1 MTSFTPEPDGVDS
14 MPQTAGRG
22 GEASPG
28 GAILFVCS
36 GNTCRSPLAAALFR
50 KAWREKGGAVP
61 LEAESA
67 GLSARD
73 GEPASQ
79 QARQVAQEWG
89 VDLASH
95 RARLLTR
102 ERLVTA
108 RLVLTMTED
117 HKRRVLAMAPEMAGR
132 VYTLGEYAGSPR
144 DVEDPFGQE
153 LERYRAT
160 ARELE
165 SLTRL
170 AASRLERESR
180 QASGVRAVAV
190 GWDHAGRLLRDAVV
204 ETLREEGWVVEEHG
218 PAEGGAVDYPDVA
231 LEVARAVAA
240 GRVAFGVLMCG
251 TGIGMSI
258 AANKVRGVR
267 AALCHDPYSA
277 RMARAHNDA
286 NLLAI
291 GGRVV
296 GPAVAAEVVRAF
308 ARGSFE
314 GGRHARRV
322 DKIARMEDGA

>member
-1 MTSFTPEPDGVDS
+1 
-14 MPQTAGRG
+14 MPQAGERG
-22 GEASPG
+22 GDGGPG
-28 GAILFVCS
+28 GAVLFVCS

-50 KAWREKGGAVP
+50 KAWREMGGAASV
-61 LEAESA
+61 EVESA

-89 VDLASH
+89 VDLSAH

-102 ERLVTA
+102 ERLVAA

-132 VYTLGEYAGSPR
+132 VFTLGEYAGVPG
-144 DVEDPFGQE
+144 DVEDPFGQD

-165 SLTRL
+165 SLTRQ

-180 QASGVRAVAV
+180 QASAVRTVAV
-190 GWDHAGRLLRDAVV
+190 GWDHAGRILRDAVV

-218 PAEGGAVDYPDVA
+218 PAEGESVDYPDVA

-286 NLLAI
+286 NLLAL
-291 GGRVV
+291 GGRVI
-296 GPAVAAEVVRAF
+296 GPALAAEVVRAF
-308 ARGSFE
+308 VRGSFE

-322 DKIARMEDGA
+322 EKIARMEDGA